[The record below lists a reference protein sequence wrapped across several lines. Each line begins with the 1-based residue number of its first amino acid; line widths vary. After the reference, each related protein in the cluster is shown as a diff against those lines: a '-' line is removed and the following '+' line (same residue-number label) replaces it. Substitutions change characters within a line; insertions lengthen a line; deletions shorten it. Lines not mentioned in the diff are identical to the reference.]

1 MKKIKILPNRG
12 GATTSKSK
20 RSIILTTISRL
31 FSRRGAII
39 IEFAFSI
46 PVFMALIYYL
56 HDVPKLQRYQQQMD
70 FVAQQVAQMLQN
82 VSQQR
87 TNKRITQNDI
97 VNVARAAYLT
107 VFPGVSMVPIRNEW
121 LPLGFYIEFYL
132 FGVRG
137 EPNNKASVKWVVKL
151 YFTQESGVSGSS
163 VINSC
168 VVHNKQHVHP
178 SEICSSLTIKDGE
191 IKIIVECHLRYGLAY
206 HFSDGRRCKDVSFR
220 EVFGFLVYNPVPDK
234 SDRVNSK
241 DFASFF
247 ISHAIF
253 APAAGLF
260 DDTSP

>member
-1 MKKIKILPNRG
+1 
-12 GATTSKSK
+12 
-20 RSIILTTISRL
+20 
-31 FSRRGAII
+31 
-39 IEFAFSI
+39 
-46 PVFMALIYYL
+46 MALIYYL

-70 FVAQQVAQMLQN
+70 FVAQQMVQMLQT

-121 LPLGFYIEFYL
+121 LPIGFYIECFFY
-132 FGVRG
+132 GVRG
-137 EPNNKASVKWVVKL
+137 EPNNKASVKWTKQL
-151 YFTQESGVSGSS
+151 YFLNETYVTVGVGSS
-163 VINSC
+163 NY
-168 VVHNKQHVHP
+168 VVQNKQHVHP